1 MVGLVVLVL
10 STGMDF
16 NLFRKVFQ
24 ILFSS
29 LIYNDIKIDFY
40 YIGITILHVSQINI
54 EVMN

>member
-10 STGMDF
+10 SRGMDF

-54 EVMN
+54 AVMN